1 MWKRRVEFL
10 RFGFTLWHK
19 KKPQIKPSFTQ
30 DKRSSIRPEP
40 NIIVSLR
47 KSERERETSF
57 AGGCKSSEGYRQSLM
72 FCRWII
78 LQKYLSY
85 HTTNL
90 PASHTHIYRQSE
102 REIKRERERG
112 KVNQAGSCTLWSLS
126 FLPLI
131 CNIIYVSHVFTH
143 SLTAHPFFTAA
154 SLASSL
160 SLSLFLPSSFLTT
173 FQVFHSASLPRS
185 HRFN

>member
-19 KKPQIKPSFTQ
+19 QKPQIKPSFTQ

-47 KSERERETSF
+47 KSKRERETSF

-90 PASHTHIYRQSE
+90 PASHTHIYTQSE
-102 REIKRERERG
+102 REIKREREG
-112 KVNQAGSCTLWSLS
+112 KWIRQAAAPFDHCPFFLWSVISSTFLTSSLTHSPHILS
-126 FLPLI
+126 SLLHLWLPL
-131 CNIIYVSHVFTH
+131 
-143 SLTAHPFFTAA
+143 
-154 SLASSL
+154 SL
-160 SLSLFLPSSFLTT
+160 SLSTFLFPHNLSSFP
-173 FQVFHSASLPRS
+173 QCQPP
-185 HRFN
+185 